1 MSMRSYPKWFPAFV
15 YGVLMLLVA
24 TGCLLEPTA
33 LFSRFEYDVPW
44 RLRGSV
50 RLPVVAAHAAASALC
65 LMAFGALWHAHIPAG
80 FRRARNRGS
89 GVLVCSMLA
98 LLTVSGIGVLYFGD
112 PFAAKGASVVH
123 MGAGALVPL
132 FFVVHVLNARKIA
145 GGARRECAGERIDA
159 DAAAD

>member
-1 MSMRSYPKWFPAFV
+1 MCGYPKWFPALV
-15 YGVLMLLVA
+15 YGVLILLVA

-80 FRRARNRGS
+80 FRKSRNRVS
-89 GVLVCSMLA
+89 GLFLCATLV

-112 PFAAKGASVVH
+112 PFTAKGASVVH
-123 MGAGALVPL
+123 TGAGALVPL
-132 FFVVHVLNARKIA
+132 FFIAHVLNARKIA
-145 GGARRECAGERIDA
+145 AGARRACTLDPIKANA
-159 DAAAD
+159 DVD